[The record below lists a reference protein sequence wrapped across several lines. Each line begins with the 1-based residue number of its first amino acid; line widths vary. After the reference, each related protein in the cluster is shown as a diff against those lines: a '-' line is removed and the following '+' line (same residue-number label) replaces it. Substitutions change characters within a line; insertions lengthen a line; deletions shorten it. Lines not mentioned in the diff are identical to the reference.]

1 MTEKTLLKNLKK
13 FQETLE
19 KGNKLSKAIKR
30 VLQVT
35 SMSSIRSRCF
45 AYDERKKLVEGQT
58 RAFLDARV
66 LGDDFFKGLKMVH
79 VFAKSKHIH
88 CV

>member
-1 MTEKTLLKNLKK
+1 MKK

-45 AYDERKKLVEGQT
+45 AYDERKKKLVEGQA

-79 VFAKSKHIH
+79 VFAKSKHTRT
-88 CV
+88 V